1 MDSPLFHVTL
11 RIIVGIASLWCLVM
25 AVTGYRATK
34 EMQRTGNA
42 RRLPFPFP
50 TDFMW
55 LDLMLMAIR
64 RNPRVPPALQEKYE
78 RIEFVTIING
88 NLLRAFWLLLFALLG
103 ALFAAG
109 TPTLIVILFSSS
121 IPPSTAFAPPISSRF
136 EWIQPHERITINHA
150 GESFG
155 GLFPAR
161 RLRSLL

>member
-1 MDSPLFHVTL
+1 MDSPLFHVAL
-11 RIIVGIASLWCLVM
+11 RIIVGIASLWCFVM
-25 AVTGYRATK
+25 AVTWYRATK

-50 TDFMW
+50 ADFMW

-88 NLLRAFWLLLFALLG
+88 NLLRAFWLPLFALLG

-109 TPTLIVILFSSS
+109 
-121 IPPSTAFAPPISSRF
+121 
-136 EWIQPHERITINHA
+136 
-150 GESFG
+150 
-155 GLFPAR
+155 GLGR
-161 RLRSLL
+161 

>member
-1 MDSPLFHVTL
+1 MDFPLIHVAL

-25 AVTGYRATK
+25 AVTWYRATK

-50 TDFMW
+50 ADFMW

-88 NLLRAFWLLLFALLG
+88 NLLRAFWLLLFAFSG

-109 TPTLIVILFSSS
+109 
-121 IPPSTAFAPPISSRF
+121 AFR
-136 EWIQPHERITINHA
+136 H
-150 GESFG
+150 
-155 GLFPAR
+155 
-161 RLRSLL
+161 

>member
-1 MDSPLFHVTL
+1 MDSQLFHVAL
-11 RIIVGIASLWCLVM
+11 RIIVGIASLWCFLM
-25 AVTGYRATK
+25 AVTWYRATK

-109 TPTLIVILFSSS
+109 GF
-121 IPPSTAFAPPISSRF
+121 R
-136 EWIQPHERITINHA
+136 H
-150 GESFG
+150 
-155 GLFPAR
+155 
-161 RLRSLL
+161 